1 MLELSLLV
9 VCVLFSCLAL
19 VLSLYSV
26 SRTLQLNEYRNE
38 WRRLGESYAQA
49 HDTFHGEYNR
59 IDGDLD
65 RCKDKLEMLDKNFRR
80 FRSRVTMQER
90 RAEPEPVETPS
101 HNAAPLTEA
110 QKDEQRLKLH
120 GQRFGMPRDTTED

>member
-9 VCVLFSCLAL
+9 VCVLFSCLGL

-26 SRTLQLNEYRNE
+26 SRTLQLNEYRSQ
-38 WRRLGESYAQA
+38 WRRMEESYALA
-49 HDTFHGEYNR
+49 AKKFDDEYNR

-65 RCKDKLEMLDKNFRR
+65 RAIDKLEMLDKNFRR

-101 HNAAPLTEA
+101 LNAAPLTEA

-120 GQRFGMPRDTTED
+120 GQRFGMPRDITED